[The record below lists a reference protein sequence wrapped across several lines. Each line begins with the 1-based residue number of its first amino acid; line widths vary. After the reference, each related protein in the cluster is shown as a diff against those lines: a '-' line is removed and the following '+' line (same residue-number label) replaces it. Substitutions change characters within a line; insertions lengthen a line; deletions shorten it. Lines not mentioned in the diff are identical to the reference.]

1 MPLESL
7 SQFTFVQDHPVF
19 VMLNQVIPLAE
30 LTYWPCV
37 DTLNTIAHGPY
48 TFIDDPELQSL
59 AGIRLGELGY
69 EGFIAE
75 TQSIPTR
82 HNWHDVFNACIWHQ
96 FPHSKQRLNQ
106 LHIEYIKQFGAQPR
120 GKVRD
125 NITHFDECGMLIVHT
140 EGSNLPSMLQQ
151 HQWHDAF
158 VTHQSSWGQEVQAFS
173 FGHANLE
180 LLLAPHIG
188 LTAKWVALQV
198 PESFFE
204 EDPVLQVRLLDAL
217 LVERLNMAF
226 WEQKL
231 PPIPYLGIPGWW
243 QDQDESFYANTD
255 YFRPKRTHP

>member
-19 VMLNQVIPLAE
+19 VMLNQVIPLAK
-30 LTYWPCV
+30 LTHWPCV

-48 TFIDDPELQSL
+48 TFIDDPESQSL

-82 HNWHDVFNACIWHQ
+82 RNWHDVFNACIWHQ

-106 LHIEYIKQFGAQPR
+106 LHIEYIKLFGAQPR

-140 EGSNLPSMLQQ
+140 EGSCVP
-151 HQWHDAF
+151 
-158 VTHQSSWGQEVQAFS
+158 
-173 FGHANLE
+173 
-180 LLLAPHIG
+180 IG
-188 LTAKWVALQV
+188 EIFKT
-198 PESFFE
+198 
-204 EDPVLQVRLLDAL
+204 
-217 LVERLNMAF
+217 
-226 WEQKL
+226 
-231 PPIPYLGIPGWW
+231 
-243 QDQDESFYANTD
+243 
-255 YFRPKRTHP
+255 